1 MTLKEEYNNLFNINI
16 DELEFLTEVLNKNDR
31 ILLVGFNDRYKEDL
45 NVQLSKYDIAIAKN
59 SEEFL
64 NKFYKS
70 GKSFKEISFLSE
82 GIKELKDIRI
92 IRELSEKVYDQLGV
106 NGYIVLRIIN
116 YDKFI
121 IKNKEE
127 NIFDDNEII
136 TPIWKEDLI
145 NVLKNIGFVD
155 IEVFGSFDKDNF
167 NEINSSSMIIRGRK
181 YVDLLK
187 DSPEYE
193 EYSENVVEPTGCG
206 GCCSKRSGGCS
217 GCSGCSSG
225 CSKH

>member
-1 MTLKEEYNNLFNINI
+1 MMLKEEYNNLFNINI

-31 ILLVGFNDRYKEDL
+31 ILLVGFNDRDKEDL
-45 NVQLSKYDIAIAKN
+45 NVQFSKYDIDIVKN
-59 SEEFL
+59 SEDFL

-92 IRELSEKVYDQLGV
+92 IRELSEKVYDKLGV

-121 IKNKEE
+121 IK